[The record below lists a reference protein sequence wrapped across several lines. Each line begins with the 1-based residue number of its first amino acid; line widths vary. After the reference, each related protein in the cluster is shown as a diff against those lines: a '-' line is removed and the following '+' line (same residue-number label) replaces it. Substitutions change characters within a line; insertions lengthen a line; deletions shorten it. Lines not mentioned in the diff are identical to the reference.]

1 MPLKVSKAVLKIWM
15 EVLAYVSIQVSKTTG
30 CCGSIL
36 GPHLGTNPGLERG
49 DKVPIEAVTQGLK
62 RGAKVPAQ
70 VLSPN
75 LGANRGVSN
84 E

>member
-1 MPLKVSKAVLKIWM
+1 MPLKVSKAILKIWM
-15 EVLAYVSIQVSKTTG
+15 EVLAYVSIQVSK
-30 CCGSIL
+30 
-36 GPHLGTNPGLERG
+36 RG

-62 RGAKVPAQ
+62 QGAKVPAQ

-75 LGANRGVSN
+75 LGSNRGVSN